1 MIKVHKFTFNEFQ
14 ENTYLLSDEQGKTLV
29 IDPGCYHRHEKA
41 ILQQYIA
48 QNGLEI
54 VLLVNTHCHIDH
66 VLGNY
71 FVQSTYKVPLLIP
84 EKEQGVF
91 SSGPLYAGMYGFGG
105 YEPAEPAGFL
115 TEQDV
120 LKFGAAQM
128 EIRFV
133 PGHSP
138 GHLVFYSSADG
149 FCIGGDVL
157 FYNSIGRTDLP
168 GGNYEQL
175 LANIRSQLYTLPPE
189 TIVYPGHGLQT
200 NIGYEQ
206 RTNPFC
212 RI

>member
-1 MIKVHKFTFNEFQ
+1 MLKIHQFTFNEFQ
-14 ENTYLLSDEQGKTLV
+14 ENTYLLSDPQGKTVV
-29 IDPGCYHRHEKA
+29 IDPGCYHRREKA

-48 QNGLEI
+48 ENGLEI

-71 FVQSTYKVPLLIP
+71 FIQHTYKVPFLIP
-84 EKEQGVF
+84 EGEKGVLA
-91 SSGPLYAGMYGFGG
+91 SVPQYAGMYGFGG
-105 YEPAEPAGFL
+105 YEPAEPSGFL
-115 TEQDV
+115 TEKDT
-120 LKFGAAQM
+120 LSFGTAQM

-138 GHLVFYSSADG
+138 GHLVFYSPSDG

-168 GGNYEQL
+168 GGDHERL

-189 TIVYPGHGLQT
+189 TVIYPGHGPET
-200 NIGYEQ
+200 TIGYEQ

-212 RI
+212 KI